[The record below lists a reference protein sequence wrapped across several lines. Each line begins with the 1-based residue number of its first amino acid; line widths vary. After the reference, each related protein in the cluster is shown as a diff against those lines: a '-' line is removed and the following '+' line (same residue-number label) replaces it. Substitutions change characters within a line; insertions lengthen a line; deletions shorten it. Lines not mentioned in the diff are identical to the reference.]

1 MERRR
6 PVDSNFSNKMGG
18 KGDMTKAPITLQDL
32 RRKIYVKAKTEK
44 QWRFWGLYVHICKL
58 ETLTE
63 AYCLAKRNKGAPG
76 IDGVTFDVIE
86 ANGIESYLKG
96 IQKDL
101 LNFNYKPQRAKRVE
115 IPKSDGKSMRILK
128 IPTIRDRIV
137 EGAVKLILEPIFE
150 TDFQDGSYG
159 YRPNRRAADA
169 INRVAKAIISGKSK
183 VIDIDLSS
191 YFDTVRH
198 DILLKKIAMRIQD
211 NKVMHLIKLI
221 LKASGKRGLRQGGVL
236 SPMMSNLYLNGV
248 DKMLEQAKE
257 VTKTNGY
264 YNIEYARW
272 ADDAVILVD
281 GNKRHAKLQKAI
293 EKRLREEIAKL
304 DLTINEEKSSITDL
318 TNLDNSFQFLGFEFR
333 RRITSNGKKGALRI
347 PKQKARINLQRKL
360 KAIFRAKKGRPIKEI
375 VEEINPILRGWVNY
389 FRIGNSSKCFKKIED
404 WVQKKIRR
412 HLYKTQQRKGFGWK
426 RWNRQELYRNTGIY
440 HDYRIKYVP
449 C

>member
-1 MERRR
+1 M
-6 PVDSNFSNKMGG
+6 
-18 KGDMTKAPITLQDL
+18 
-32 RRKIYVKAKTEK
+32 
-44 QWRFWGLYVHICKL
+44 
-58 ETLTE
+58 
-63 AYCLAKRNKGAPG
+63 
-76 IDGVTFDVIE
+76 
-86 ANGIESYLKG
+86 
-96 IQKDL
+96 
-101 LNFNYKPQRAKRVE
+101 
-115 IPKSDGKSMRILK
+115 
-128 IPTIRDRIV
+128 
-137 EGAVKLILEPIFE
+137 
-150 TDFQDGSYG
+150 
-159 YRPNRRAADA
+159 
-169 INRVAKAIISGKSK
+169 
-183 VIDIDLSS
+183 
-191 YFDTVRH
+191 
-198 DILLKKIAMRIQD
+198 
-211 NKVMHLIKLI
+211 
-221 LKASGKRGLRQGGVL
+221 
-236 SPMMSNLYLNGV
+236 
-248 DKMLEQAKE
+248 
-257 VTKTNGY
+257 TKTNGY

-333 RRITSNGKKGALRI
+333 RKITSNGKKGALRI